1 MLMLMSTVDINKLFN
16 SLLLTS
22 TSSNFFVLYAYGSG
36 AAKACEASDR
46 DMAAQLVWVP
56 HSAHAWML
64 ASVVGQA
71 DGVGNDA
78 KYTVAEYAA
87 QTLPLGAPEKTT
99 IKAKNT
105 RMVDLS
111 QLETNVRDIASV
123 QSMTEAP
130 LLDILRRRHLVGK
143 IYTMVSDILIATNP
157 YMVVPGIYDNMD
169 PYNYILGETEPHIY
183 TTANLAYTKMCDPS
197 APKGEQDQAC
207 LVSGESGAGKT
218 EGCKSIM
225 KFLAHLSAM
234 GGAGASE
241 VEAHKGPTNVE
252 DKVMLCNPF
261 LEAFGNAQTI
271 MNDNSSRFGK
281 FLKILYNQKK
291 RIAGATMEHYL
302 LEKARLVNQGPSEC
316 NYHVFYQMIAGVD
329 DATRARLQLKPVTE
343 YTMLNYGGIT
353 EQRPQDDKGEFEEAT
368 EAMAAIGIERDS
380 EQTHI
385 FSVLAGLL
393 ELGNVTWAAPGA
405 ADKGTSMAAM
415 KAVPTPE
422 TRESLALAAEH
433 LGLDP
438 GFTGFQS
445 LFKAI
450 TVVTFSAGGRGT
462 MTTIMQRPVQ
472 CSDRSMA
479 MIKHTYGHLFDWLV
493 RRVNNL
499 LEPHGDV
506 VIERFIGILDI
517 FGFEIFEKNS
527 FEQLCINFANEKL
540 QRLFNDHIF
549 KLEQKE
555 YAAEQLPVDKITF
568 DDNSACVALIEGYDG
583 KALSNF
589 QSFFNLLEEQT
600 LRTEATGNSDDSTAK
615 VTDADLATALKGY
628 FGVKPSLNKSKVDS
642 ATRRKTYAIKDKK
655 AFAKAIG
662 DNIKSKNKNATSKLV
677 TAFKNSAKYIKLDS
691 GVATPDAPGGFM
703 IKHFAGC
710 VSYHF
715 EGFLT
720 KNKDKLSDGLV
731 NLLKMSNNP
740 FVQRLFDEKLQAAAD
755 AAAAAEAGRGSG
767 DASPDAPSTPVK
779 KSRKSRKGGGRKP
792 KGTKMISS
800 NFTNQLSS
808 LTAKLNHCKSHYV
821 RCVKPNGKKLK
832 YNQGLGAFEGDM
844 SLRQLQYAGVMET
857 VRIRQ
862 AGYPVRETFDQF
874 WARCVACKYNETV
887 GLPESPGDVRLACMT
902 VLCACF
908 DPSFNPASY
917 DHSTKAG
924 TPASGKWLLG
934 ATKVFGKESLMR
946 KLQEWQMEIVL
957 PQLQRYARVR
967 NVRIAFRAY
976 HTAKWA
982 KRNAHLAGDA
992 RIVQALAR
1000 AAQHA
1005 TTTAQNIVQYR
1016 RREERK
1022 NRSANLAKARGM
1034 TLEQAAALTSDD
1046 IARMHPLALCAIDL
1060 PSLKVFSPATSA
1072 AWASAMTEE
1081 SARAKRLSP
1090 EQAAQL
1096 TDDQLHAFSPIAV
1109 AYARNNFGKLDAE
1122 QLGDLVERVDEAGG
1136 YFAASAKGFA
1146 LNDWSELDAAIL
1158 HHYMRIP
1165 AARAS
1170 YFRST
1175 AAGMRQVTGSAAAK
1189 MSAEQVASFPSMALT
1204 SLPVRSAARLMPEAA
1219 RAWVGVVK
1227 RAAERFAQLT
1237 PDVGKK
1243 LGANDIELVSPTA
1256 LLGMK
1261 PETVVALSSRAKAA
1275 RGAVI
1280 EEAMAQVQAEVGG
1293 LNSSTWGAIGLD
1305 AEIARCIPGVDE
1317 AMSTAARAEEA
1328 KRQAAAA
1335 AEAARLKVLA
1345 EAEARRLERERM
1357 NLIRHCEA
1365 LARAAI
1371 VKKVLQQRAT
1381 DQAVGNAAEFFD
1393 TLVTRRVARAWMQ
1406 EMSSA
1411 CCATEDYAGAS
1422 VRRIQALIVREEAR
1436 WARIRD
1442 LLIEDMVDLR
1452 DVTTGRSC
1460 VHAAAKSGCAAHL
1473 AAVLA
1478 AGSFRGISAS
1488 RLLVVRDLAFNT
1500 PLHLAAAAGND
1511 GVEVARFILTTC
1523 ADQEEADWVRGA
1535 VNEPNKDSALD
1546 IALACEEPAGD
1557 MIALLMK
1564 FGLRAKPSSAEQPTT
1579 GTAAALRVLKRS
1591 EIAAAARKDDVHQR
1605 FLALDPMSDR
1615 FVVERA
1621 QKAKEAAATKLQA
1634 VIRGIDT
1641 RLEMVATSE
1650 LGGATPYA
1658 KGLRAEND
1666 ALGLELSV
1674 AAQSVVETCREFA
1687 FVAREYDGLLL
1698 NADLSAREAPVWP
1711 PAEWASSEPSAVTG
1725 RMRSVEEELRAA
1737 ASAIV
1742 RLASQMRRAS
1752 QSSFSGKGVDDRL
1765 IDAMSSHVDKLE
1777 RRAEEITRV
1786 RAAVER
1792 GIAEPK
1798 ELEFIVEGAASMLDA
1813 AQRIQLL
1820 VEMAAAQVDAVPPPR
1835 RAGDSTTPVRL
1846 EAELRDAAH
1855 SVRQLHKRM
1864 ENAGQSND
1872 NLYRQAQMLDMRA
1885 TELGALREA
1894 VARGTAPVEDLQL
1907 VEDKAAAVVDAA
1919 AKIKAVA
1926 ALADDQLAAP
1936 VAQSRRAHLVR
1947 SMTAS
1952 QTFAP
1957 VTVTPQHGSGWREVE
1972 GPVEGGQLVR
1982 YFYHDE
1988 TRETVWQLPP
1998 GTPFISA
2005 ANPPAAAPA
2014 MSPSR
2019 VVESWEE
2026 AQIELMRSPDPE
2038 QKNANVM
2045 APADTLRVQSLHARL
2060 LRANLALQRLAS
2072 PAGWSG
2078 WSYIDKKGV
2087 LQGP

>member
-1 MLMLMSTVDINKLFN
+1 
-16 SLLLTS
+16 
-22 TSSNFFVLYAYGSG
+22 
-36 AAKACEASDR
+36 
-46 DMAAQLVWVP
+46 
-56 HSAHAWML
+56 ML

-71 DGVGNDA
+71 DGVGKDA
-78 KYTVAEYAA
+78 KYTVTEYSE

-111 QLETNVRDIASV
+111 QLETSVRDIASV

-197 APKGEQDQAC
+197 APKGQQDQAC

-234 GGAGASE
+234 GGASE
-241 VEAHKGPTNVE
+241 TGAHKGPTNVE

-281 FLKILYNQKK
+281 FLKILYNRKK

-316 NYHVFYQMIAGVD
+316 NYHVFYQMIAGID
-329 DATRARLQLKPVTE
+329 DATRARLQLKPVTA

-380 EQTHI
+380 EQAHI
-385 FSVLAGLL
+385 LSVLAGLL
-393 ELGNVTWAAPGA
+393 ELGNVRWAAPGA
-405 ADKGTSMAAM
+405 ADKGTGMAAM

-422 TRESLALAAEH
+422 TRESLALAAKH

-438 GFTGFQS
+438 GYTGFQS

-450 TVVTFSAGGRGT
+450 TIVTFSAGGRGT

-493 RRVNNL
+493 HRVNNL

-555 YAAEQLPVDKITF
+555 YAAELLPVDKITF

-615 VTDADLATALKGY
+615 VTDSDLATALKGY
-628 FGVKPSLNKSKVDS
+628 FGVKPSLNKAKLDS
-642 ATRRKTYAIKDKK
+642 ATRRNTYAIKDKK

-662 DNIKSKNKNATSKLV
+662 DNIKSKNKNASSKLV

-710 VSYHF
+710 VSYAF

-731 NLLKMSNNP
+731 NLLKMSKMP

-755 AAAAAEAGRGSG
+755 AAAAAGSGSSASG

-779 KSRKSRKGGGRKP
+779 KSRKSRKGGGKKP

-808 LTAKLNHCKSHYV
+808 LTTKLNHCKSHYV
-821 RCVKPNGKKLK
+821 RCVKPNGKKFK
-832 YNQGLGAFEGDM
+832 YNQGMGAFEGDM

-874 WARCVACKYNETV
+874 WARCVACKYNATV
-887 GLPESPGDVRLACMT
+887 GLPELPGDVRLACMT

-908 DPSFNPASY
+908 DSSFDPASY

-924 TPASGKWLLG
+924 TPTSGKWLIG

-957 PQLQRYARVR
+957 PQLQRYVR
-967 NVRIAFRAY
+967 ACNARIAFRAY

-1005 TTTAQNIVQYR
+1005 THVAQNIVRYR

-1034 TLEQAAALTSDD
+1034 TLEQAAALTPDD
-1046 IARMHPLALCAIDL
+1046 VARMHPLALCAIAL
-1060 PSLKVFSPATSA
+1060 PSLKAFSPATSA
-1072 AWASAMTEE
+1072 AWASTMTEE
-1081 SARAKRLSP
+1081 SERAKRLSP
-1090 EQAAQL
+1090 DDATQL
-1096 TDDQLHAFSPIAV
+1096 TDDQLHEFSPIA
-1109 AYARNNFGKLDAE
+1109 ASHARNTFGKLGDE
-1122 QLGDLVERVDEAGG
+1122 QMGDLVERVDEAGG
-1136 YFAASAKGFA
+1136 YFAASAKEFT
-1146 LNDWSELDAAIL
+1146 LNDWSELDSAIL

-1165 AARAS
+1165 AARTA

-1189 MSAEQVASFPSMALT
+1189 MSADQVASLPSMALT
-1204 SLPVRSAARLMPEAA
+1204 SLPVRAAARLTPETA

-1261 PETVVALSSRAKAA
+1261 PETIEALSSRAKAA
-1275 RGAVI
+1275 RDAVI
-1280 EEAMAQVQAEVGG
+1280 EKAVAQVKAEVGG

-1305 AEIARCIPGVDE
+1305 AEIARCMPGVSE
-1317 AMSTAARAEEA
+1317 AMSAAERAEEA

-1335 AEAARLKVLA
+1335 AEAARLKALADA
-1345 EAEARRLERERM
+1345 EALRLERERVK
-1357 NLIRHCEA
+1357 LIRHCEA
-1365 LARAAI
+1365 LARAAM
-1371 VKKVLQQRAT
+1371 VKKVLKQRAT
-1381 DQAVGNAAEFFD
+1381 DRAVGNAAEFFD
-1393 TLVTRRVARAWMQ
+1393 KVFTRRVARAWMQ

-1411 CCATEDYAGAS
+1411 CCATEDCAGAS
-1422 VRRIQALIVREEAR
+1422 VSRIQALIVREEPR
-1436 WARIRD
+1436 WSRIRD

-1523 ADQEEADWVRGA
+1523 TDQTEADWMRGA

-1546 IALACEEPAGD
+1546 IALACEEPAGE

-1564 FGLRAKPSSAEQPTT
+1564 FGLRAKPSSTEQPTT

-1591 EIAAAARKDDVHQR
+1591 EIAAAKRQDDVHQR

-1634 VIRGIDT
+1634 VVRGIDT

-1666 ALGLELSV
+1666 ALGLKLSV

-1698 NADLSAREAPVWP
+1698 NADLGAREAPVWP

-1725 RMRSVEEELRAA
+1725 KMRSVEEELRAA

-1765 IDAMSSHVDKLE
+1765 IDAMSNHVDKLE

-1798 ELEFIVEGAASMLDA
+1798 ELEFIVQGAASMLDA

-1835 RAGDSTTPVRL
+1835 RSGESPTPVRL

-1864 ENAGQSND
+1864 EAAGQSSD
-1872 NLYRQAQMLDMRA
+1872 HLYGQAQMLDMRA

-1936 VAQSRRAHLVR
+1936 MAQSRRSPSAHVLG
-1947 SMTAS
+1947 AS

-1957 VTVTPQHGSGWREVE
+1957 PAAAAPRGSGWREVE
-1972 GPVEGGQLVR
+1972 GPLEGGQIVR
-1982 YFYHDE
+1982 YFYHGE

-1998 GTPFISA
+1998 GTPFTSA
-2005 ANPPAAAPA
+2005 ANPPAAAPT

-2019 VVESWEE
+2019 VVASWEQ
-2026 AQIELMRSPDPE
+2026 AQIELVRSPDPE
-2038 QKNANVM
+2038 QKNDHVM
-2045 APADTLRVQSLHARL
+2045 APADTLRVQSLHAHL
-2060 LRANLALQRLAS
+2060 LRANLALQRFAS
-2072 PAGWSG
+2072 PGGWSG